1 MNEFEVMK
9 SLLKNDWDELGTG
22 PVPDDKLLSLIV
34 FHVIL
39 HDFIRQYKPLA
50 TKPGDCQLFLRV
62 IQDSFVMRYL
72 EELIEALPNYIIP
85 ISQIMNIM
93 KDLIENDRPV
103 EDWQELL
110 IFLNALFDTVSGDI
124 EAKGDFLI
132 FLRKNDD

>member
-1 MNEFEVMK
+1 MNEFEK
-9 SLLKNDWDELGTG
+9 LKGILKDDWSDLGDG
-22 PVPDDKLLSLIV
+22 PVPDDKVLSLIV

-50 TKPGDCQLFLRV
+50 TKPVDCLLCLILIRN
-62 IQDSFVMRYL
+62 SFEIRYL
-72 EELIEALPNYIIP
+72 DGLIKALPNYIIP

-93 KDLIENDRPV
+93 NDLIENDRPV

-110 IFLNALFDTVSGDI
+110 TILNALFDTVSGDI